1 MLHVRARHMI
11 GTAFREFFEVN
22 NHSTDGAFYQG
33 LAENQPAM
41 FDKFDERSDKNPEHR
56 RRDKRGRRWII
67 DIARSNALGGIY
79 QSDGIGIVGT
89 DRRGNLVVDRL
100 NER

>member
-11 GTAFREFFEVN
+11 VTAFREFFEVN

-41 FDKFDERSDKNPEHR
+41 VDKFDETSDKKREHR
-56 RRDKRGRRWII
+56 CRDKRG
-67 DIARSNALGGIY
+67 
-79 QSDGIGIVGT
+79 
-89 DRRGNLVVDRL
+89 
-100 NER
+100 